1 MSKVPLS
8 ETALPILAILVGDFC
23 NKICQLQTCR
33 LIRLS
38 LLCASSGILVSEE
51 AVSTGLAF
59 ASATTLLDPAERHSG
74 WVQRHGHLAFLDGV
88 AWIERA

>member
-74 WVQRHGHLAFLDGV
+74 WSSVTATSHF
-88 AWIERA
+88 